1 MLISSFLLMA
11 LGFYILLKATESR
24 TPKGF
29 LVGMGVAF
37 LYIIL
42 SIPIAMGYM
51 WPVFVIVVLWIIY
64 SLVLMIFTYLIGKT
78 KQSFLW
84 LVMMLAY
91 GACLVVLTLVS

>member
-1 MLISSFLLMA
+1 MA
-11 LGFYILLKATESR
+11 LGFYILLKSTKFR

-51 WPVFVIVVLWIIY
+51 WPIFIIVVLWIIF

-78 KQSFLW
+78 KQSLLW
-84 LVMMLAY
+84 LVVMLAY

>member
-1 MLISSFLLMA
+1 MA
-11 LGFYILLKATESR
+11 LGFYILLKSTKFR

-51 WPVFVIVVLWIIY
+51 WPIFIIVVLWIIF

-78 KQSFLW
+78 KQSLLW
-84 LVMMLAY
+84 LVVMLAY
-91 GACLVVLTLVS
+91 GACLVALTLVS